1 MDKYRIYHLFL
12 CCFCFN
18 TNELWH
24 KYTRKYWFSRS
35 YSPRHKFISRKKK
48 KRDNIHHTHK
58 YTESTLNRCASS
70 NYLQACDIH
79 SLWIIFVQGKNTR
92 SGEKKHSR
100 YIRRYTTH
108 EYHNNN
114 NGNSVFK
121 RNAHIT
127 YNNHSCLA
135 QCGLFGWFGFCFRYE
150 LYIRG
155 KNERKK
161 YLHHQTRVYKNI
173 FSMHPHKRKTN
184 QR

>member
-1 MDKYRIYHLFL
+1 MNYGI
-12 CCFCFN
+12 N
-18 TNELWH
+18 THVNIDF
-24 KYTRKYWFSRS
+24 RAAIR
-35 YSPRHKFISRKKK
+35 PVISSFRERKKREITFITLTNIRRAHWIDAQVQIVC
-48 KRDNIHHTHK
+48 KRVIFTV
-58 YTESTLNRCASS
+58 YEL
-70 NYLQACDIH
+70 YLCKARIQEVA
-79 SLWIIFVQGKNTR
+79 K
-92 SGEKKHSR
+92 KKHRR

-155 KNERKK
+155 KNEREK